1 MHSHHRF
8 APVLASGEFY
18 GTAQTTKEV
27 SGFVLSCMSPVVPPE
42 DMQLHMH
49 REATLVMILE
59 GIYISS
65 ARDTEPPRKA
75 PLLIYNPP
83 GTMHR
88 DRFAELSGKFLGIA
102 LCNSSLEHAL
112 EYAPLPEQPIGLHA
126 GEAISIARRV
136 ADECAVWDCGS
147 ELLVE
152 GLCWEL
158 LAQVAKCNRGNGR
171 IAPRWLKKA
180 RNLLRDG
187 CALEFGVSDVAHQI
201 GVHPVHFVRAF
212 RKFFNCTPGDYLRR
226 CRVEKARS
234 LVAGSTLSLSET
246 ALECGYSD
254 QSQLSKAFKRYLGVS
269 PREYRQNHR
278 ARAQN

>member
-1 MHSHHRF
+1 MHSHHGF
-8 APVLASGEFY
+8 ATVLASGEFY

-27 SGFVLSCMSPVVPPE
+27 SGFILSCMSPVVRPE
-42 DMQLHMH
+42 DMQLHVH

-65 ARDTEPPRKA
+65 ARDTAPPRGA

-83 GTMHR
+83 GTTHR
-88 DRFAELSGKFLGIA
+88 DRFVELSGKFLGIA
-102 LCNSSLEHAL
+102 LSDSSLEHAL
-112 EYAPLPEQPIGLHA
+112 EYAPLPEQPVGFHA

-136 ADECAVWDCGS
+136 ADECAVWDRGS
-147 ELLVE
+147 ALFVE

-158 LAQVAKCNRGNGR
+158 LAQVAKCSGNER
-171 IAPRWLKKA
+171 SAPRWLKRAK
-180 RNLLRDG
+180 NLLHDG
-187 CALEFGVSDVAHQI
+187 CALEFGVSDVARQI

-212 RKFFNCTPGDYLRR
+212 RKFFNCTPGEYLRR

-234 LVAGSTLSLSET
+234 LVAGSKISLSEA
-246 ALECGYSD
+246 ALESGYSD
-254 QSQLSKAFKRYLGVS
+254 QSQLSKAFRRYLGVS

-278 ARAQN
+278 AHAQN